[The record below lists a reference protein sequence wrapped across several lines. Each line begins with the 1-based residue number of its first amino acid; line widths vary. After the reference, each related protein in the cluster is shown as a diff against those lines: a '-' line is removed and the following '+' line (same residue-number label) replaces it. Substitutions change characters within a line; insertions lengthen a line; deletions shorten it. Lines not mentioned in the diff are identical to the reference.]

1 LRFKD
6 EEVKQQIAEKK
17 KIIDR
22 YDALMQAEKNRMIA
36 NLERELR
43 QQRQWLEVYFSPC
56 TTIDIAFLKDHVSI
70 IS

>member
-56 TTIDIAFLKDHVSI
+56 TAIDITFLKDHVSI

>member
-1 LRFKD
+1 LILKD

-22 YDALMQAEKNRMIA
+22 YNALMQAESKRLIA
-36 NLERELR
+36 NLEKELR
-43 QQRQWLEVYFSPC
+43 EQRQRLEVYFSPYI
-56 TTIDIAFLKDHVSI
+56 TRDITLLKDHVSI